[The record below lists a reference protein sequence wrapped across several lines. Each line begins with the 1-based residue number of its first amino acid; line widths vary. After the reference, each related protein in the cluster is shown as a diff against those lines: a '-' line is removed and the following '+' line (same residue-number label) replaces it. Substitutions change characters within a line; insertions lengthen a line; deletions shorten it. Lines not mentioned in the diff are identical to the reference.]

1 MHCGLCSAEGVVK
14 RLLVVAGAALLMA
27 ACSEAPTAPPVPKK
41 SLSPSAARFDE
52 ATCRSGYI
60 VAYDENGNPY
70 CAPADG
76 DAGDLTRA
84 SNAASMSGPAGAAS
98 TTGLPSSSTPQ

>member
-1 MHCGLCSAEGVVK
+1 MK

-41 SLSPSAARFDE
+41 SLLPSAARFDE
-52 ATCRSGYI
+52 LTCRSGYV

-70 CAPADG
+70 CAPTDPSTG
-76 DAGDLTRA
+76 A
-84 SNAASMSGPAGAAS
+84 SSAASTPGAVGAAS
-98 TTGLPSSSTPQ
+98 TTGTSSSSTPQ